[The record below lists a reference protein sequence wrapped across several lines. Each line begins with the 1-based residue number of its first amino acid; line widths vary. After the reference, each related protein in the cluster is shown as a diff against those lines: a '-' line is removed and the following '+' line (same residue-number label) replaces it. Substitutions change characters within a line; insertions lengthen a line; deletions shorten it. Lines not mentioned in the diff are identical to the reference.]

1 LLIALT
7 RPVSATFAD
16 CELETLDRQPIN
28 VAKAA
33 EQHAAYERCLSEL
46 GAQVVPLP
54 ELPELPDSVFV
65 EDHAVV
71 VDEAAVLTRMR
82 SETRRREAA
91 TIAGALSQYRPLRT
105 LREPATLEGGDVMR
119 ARSRLFVGVSSR
131 TNRAGVL
138 QLRAELDPLGYSVHP
153 VAVSGCMHLK
163 TGCCYLGD
171 EVVLANC
178 AWIDIS
184 ALAGLRILE
193 VAANEPFAANV
204 IVIGGTV
211 LMPSNAPETSAQ
223 LSKAGWKVR
232 TLEISELMKAE
243 AGLTCMS
250 ILFSA

>member
-7 RPVSATFAD
+7 RPVSATFTD

-28 VAKAA
+28 VAKAV
-33 EQHAAYERCLSEL
+33 EQHTAYERCLSEL

-54 ELPELPDSVFV
+54 ELPDAVFV

-71 VDEAAVLTRMR
+71 MDKFAVLTRMR
-82 SETRRREAA
+82 SETRCREAA
-91 TIAGALSQYRPLRT
+91 TVADALSRYRPLRT
-105 LREPATLEGGDVMR
+105 LREPATLEGGDVMC
-119 ARSRLFVGVSSR
+119 AGSRLFVGVSSR
-131 TNRAGVL
+131 TNRAGVM
-138 QLRAELDPLGYSVHP
+138 QLRAELAPLGYSVHP

-171 EVVLANC
+171 DVVLANC

-184 ALAGLRILE
+184 ALRGLRILE

-211 LMPSNAPETSAQ
+211 LMPANAPETSAQ
-223 LSKAGWKVR
+223 LSKAGWKVK